1 MSLFFDKVIRLNIG
15 GKRFDTHKSTL
26 MKFDGYF
33 KKFLQTPGSS
43 LVDPIF
49 VDRSPTYF
57 DIVLNFMRKGRADLP
72 ETLIDLKMLLDE
84 AEYYE
89 LTELCDDCKREISI
103 LDIGI
108 ESEPF
113 HEIIPEVSV
122 VARNNNNAIPN
133 NVVEVGS

>member
-1 MSLFFDKVIRLNIG
+1 M
-15 GKRFDTHKSTL
+15 
-26 MKFDGYF
+26 
-33 KKFLQTPGSS
+33 
-43 LVDPIF
+43 VDPIF

-72 ETLIDLKMLLDE
+72 ETLKDLKMLLDE

-89 LTELCDDCKREISI
+89 LTELCDDCKREISR

-113 HEIIPEVSV
+113 YEIIPVSYKH
-122 VARNNNNAIPN
+122 ARPN
-133 NVVEVGS
+133 HC

>member
-72 ETLIDLKMLLDE
+72 ETLKDLKMLLGE

-89 LTELCDDCKREISI
+89 LTELCDDCKREISR

-113 HEIIPEVSV
+113 YEIIPEPSV
-122 VARNNNNAIPN
+122 VARNNNNTIPN